1 MIGRTIG
8 KYRIV
13 GQLGRG
19 GAGVVYQA
27 VDETLNRDVAVKT
40 LNPDLA
46 NTEVM
51 SRFRAEATILAR
63 LNHPQIATIFE
74 LFRADRDL
82 LMVMEFVRGESLDKL
97 SERLGGLSPERAAYV
112 IDLIL
117 SALEYAHRGGVVH
130 RDVKPANVMVTDEGS
145 IKIMDFGI
153 ARVLGAEQKTVDFR
167 LMGTPAYM
175 APEQVLGEEV
185 DARSDLYSVG
195 VLLYRLLTGAL
206 PFAADTALGMLQ
218 RQIRDTPIP
227 LCAHRGGLPD
237 WCETIVQRALAKVPA
252 ERFQSAEEFREE
264 LARCTGPL
272 ATADLAKTFALNG
285 REGVVIAPP
294 VTDTIELP
302 RERPFVERRDPLA
315 VADRR
320 ARPAGTKPPAPRK
333 STFAWAYAAPVLLA
347 IAAVLVGAL
356 MLRGDATDASI
367 EPTTPAV
374 ALGTDPAIADKG
386 DSPSPAAPA
395 ESAVVPERSRGEE
408 AARVAPAPVAVPEP
422 APVVEAAKPA
432 APRRAASRPVAMSS
446 PVPASEPPSA
456 VETVEA
462 VDRRVPRSGEEVD
475 PILVFETRALVGT
488 RKSREQGAQLLMGG
502 GKITIIPTENPAS
515 PLCSFPYGRVLAIS
529 VSRGRDPLWNSP
541 TGPAPVARAGGAL
554 SKLGIQ
560 VSRDWIALRTSTE
573 EQFVSMRFDEVL
585 MKRVLLALEER
596 TGHPSHFIE
605 LPKEK
610 D

>member
-19 GAGVVYQA
+19 GAGVVYKA
-27 VDETLNRDVAVKT
+27 VDETLHRDVAVKT

-74 LFRADRDL
+74 LFRADGDL

-97 SERLGGLSPERAAYV
+97 SERVGAIAPERAAYV
-112 IDLIL
+112 IDQIL
-117 SALEYAHRGGVVH
+117 SALEHAHRGGVVH

-175 APEQVLGEEV
+175 SPEQVLGEEV
-185 DARSDLYSVG
+185 DGRSDLYSVG
-195 VLLYRLLTGAL
+195 VLFYRLLTGAL

-227 LCAHRGGLPD
+227 LCAHRSGLPD
-237 WCETIVQRALAKVPA
+237 WCEGIVQKALAKTQG
-252 ERFQSAEEFREE
+252 ERFQSAEEFREA
-264 LARCTGPL
+264 LSHATGPL
-272 ATADLAKTFALNG
+272 PMADIAKTFAAEG
-285 REGVVIAPP
+285 RESLVPVPIVTSTLDLSQEQPVVASPTVTATVIPPPP
-294 VTDTIELP
+294 VAPKRGGMRWAQAAVVAMLAITIVAVGYVMLLKGDATEAANETAP
-302 RERPFVERRDPLA
+302 VA
-315 VADRR
+315 VAQPPMAEAQPPPIAQPVETVASAPTVRE
-320 ARPAGTKPPAPRK
+320 APRPVEAVRPPAVEP
-333 STFAWAYAAPVLLA
+333 AAPVA
-347 IAAVLVGAL
+347 
-356 MLRGDATDASI
+356 
-367 EPTTPAV
+367 
-374 ALGTDPAIADKG
+374 
-386 DSPSPAAPA
+386 AAP
-395 ESAVVPERSRGEE
+395 VTPP
-408 AARVAPAPVAVPEP
+408 RVANRAPAAPAPVAAPVEAPPAPEEVPEP
-422 APVVEAAKPA
+422 VE
-432 APRRAASRPVAMSS
+432 RRPVRS
-446 PVPASEPPSA
+446 
-456 VETVEA
+456 VEG
-462 VDRRVPRSGEEVD
+462 SD

-488 RKSREQGAQLLMGG
+488 RKSKEQGAQLLMGG
-502 GKITIIPTENPAS
+502 GKITIIPTSNPAS
-515 PLCSFPYGRVLAIS
+515 PLCSFPYSRVLAIN

-541 TGPAPVARAGGAL
+541 QGPAPVARAGGTL
-554 SKLGIQ
+554 SRLGFQ

-573 EQFVSMRFDEVL
+573 EQFVSMRFDEVV

-596 TGHPSHFIE
+596 TGHQSEFIE

>member
-19 GAGVVYQA
+19 GAGVVYKA
-27 VDETLNRDVAVKT
+27 VDETLHRDVAVKT

-74 LFRADRDL
+74 LFRADGDL

-97 SERLGGLSPERAAYV
+97 SERVGAISPERAAYI
-112 IDLIL
+112 IDQIL
-117 SALEYAHRGGVVH
+117 SALEHAHRGGVVH

-175 APEQVLGEEV
+175 SPEQVLGEEV
-185 DARSDLYSVG
+185 DGRSDLYSVG
-195 VLLYRLLTGAL
+195 VLFYRLLTGAL

-237 WCETIVQRALAKVPA
+237 WCETIVQKALAKTQA
-252 ERFQSAEEFREE
+252 ERFQSAEEFREA
-264 LARCTGPL
+264 LSRATGPL
-272 ATADLAKTFALNG
+272 PLAEIAKTFAAEG
-285 REGVVIAPP
+285 RESLVPAPIVTETLDLSHEPP
-294 VTDTIELP
+294 V
-302 RERPFVERRDPLA
+302 
-315 VADRR
+315 VAT
-320 ARPAGTKPPAPRK
+320 PATTVVPPPPAAPKRG
-333 STFAWAYAAPVLLA
+333 SMIWAQAAVVAMLAITVAVVSYVLL
-347 IAAVLVGAL
+347 
-356 MLRGDATDASI
+356 LRGDATEAANEPDAA
-367 EPTTPAV
+367 TVAQPAV
-374 ALGTDPAIADKG
+374 AEAQPSTAQPADGVATEALAPQDMR
-386 DSPSPAAPA
+386 PVETVRPPAL
-395 ESAVVPERSRGEE
+395 E
-408 AARVAPAPVAVPEP
+408 AAEPIPAPVAPRRVASRASAPAPAAPPVE
-422 APVVEAAKPA
+422 APVV
-432 APRRAASRPVAMSS
+432 
-446 PVPASEPPSA
+446 
-456 VETVEA
+456 VEA
-462 VDRRVPRSGEEVD
+462 PEPVERRPRSVEGAD

-488 RKSREQGAQLLMGG
+488 RKSKEQGAQLLMGD
-502 GKITIIPTENPAS
+502 GKITIIPTSNPAS
-515 PLCSFPYGRVLAIS
+515 PLCSFPYSRVLAIN

-541 TGPAPVARAGGAL
+541 QGPAPVARAGGTL
-554 SKLGIQ
+554 SKIGIQ
-560 VSRDWIALRTSTE
+560 VTRDWIALRTSTE

-585 MKRVLLALEER
+585 LKRVLLALEER
-596 TGHPSHFIE
+596 TGHQSQFIE

>member
-19 GAGVVYQA
+19 GAGVVYKA
-27 VDETLNRDVAVKT
+27 VDETLHRDVAVKT

-74 LFRADRDL
+74 LFRADGDL

-97 SERLGGLSPERAAYV
+97 SERLGALSPERTAYI
-112 IDLIL
+112 IDQIL
-117 SALEYAHRGGVVH
+117 SALEHAHRAGVVH

-175 APEQVLGEEV
+175 SPEQVLGEEV
-185 DARSDLYSVG
+185 DGRSDLYSVG
-195 VLLYRLLTGAL
+195 VLFYRLLTGAL

-237 WCETIVQRALAKVPA
+237 WCEAIIQRALAKTQSD
-252 ERFQSAEEFREE
+252 RFQSAEEFREA
-264 LARCTGPL
+264 LSRATGPL
-272 ATADLAKTFALNG
+272 AVADLAKTFAVSG
-285 REGVVIAPP
+285 REAMVPAPAITSTLDLSQELPAVSSVPPVVIDRPTASAPTPVRRRNVWAQAAAAAVAIGVV
-294 VTDTIELP
+294 V
-302 RERPFVERRDPLA
+302 
-315 VADRR
+315 
-320 ARPAGTKPPAPRK
+320 
-333 STFAWAYAAPVLLA
+333 
-347 IAAVLVGAL
+347 VGY
-356 MLRGDATDASI
+356 MMFRGDATEAAI
-367 EPTTPAV
+367 EPTAPTV
-374 ALGTDPAIADKG
+374 AQTM
-386 DSPSPAAPA
+386 PSPAFESAPPVEAVVAQTPQRDDVRAVAPVQPSADETAPVVTATPVAPRPVVNRAPVVASAPPPPA
-395 ESAVVPERSRGEE
+395 EP
-408 AARVAPAPVAVPEP
+408 VAPVEVPEP
-422 APVVEAAKPA
+422 
-432 APRRAASRPVAMSS
+432 
-446 PVPASEPPSA
+446 PPI
-456 VETVEA
+456 E
-462 VDRRVPRSGEEVD
+462 RRVTRPTIESD

-488 RKSREQGAQLLMGG
+488 RKSKEQGAQLLMGD
-502 GKITIIPTENPAS
+502 GKITIIPTNNPAE

-541 TGPAPVARAGGAL
+541 QGPAPVARAGGTL
-554 SKLGIQ
+554 SRLGIQ

-585 MKRVLLALEER
+585 LKRVLLALEER
-596 TGHPSHFIE
+596 TGHTPNFLE

>member
-27 VDETLNRDVAVKT
+27 VDETLHRDVAVKT

-63 LNHPQIATIFE
+63 LNHPQIATIYE
-74 LFRADRDL
+74 LFRADGDL

-97 SERLGGLSPERAAYV
+97 SERLGALSPERAAYI

-117 SALEYAHRGGVVH
+117 SALEHAHRAGVVH

-153 ARVLGAEQKTVDFR
+153 ARILGADQKTVDFR

-175 APEQVLGEEV
+175 SPEQVLGEEV
-185 DARSDLYSVG
+185 DGRSDLYSVG

-227 LCAHRGGLPD
+227 ICAHRSGLPD
-237 WCETIVQRALAKVPA
+237 WCEGIVQRALAKA
-252 ERFQSAEEFREE
+252 QADRFQSAEAFREE
-264 LARCTGPL
+264 LSRATGPL
-272 ATADLAKTFALNG
+272 ATADLAKTFAASN
-285 REGVVIAPP
+285 REGMVLAQPVMETIDLAQPRPAVSVAPVVN
-294 VTDTIELP
+294 
-302 RERPFVERRDPLA
+302 ERPA
-315 VADRR
+315 A
-320 ARPAGTKPPAPRK
+320 APRRRYV
-333 STFAWAYAAPVLLA
+333 WVEAAAGVLA
-347 IAAVLVGAL
+347 IGAL
-356 MLRGDATDASI
+356 AFGAAMLRGDETQAANELAPVV
-367 EPTTPAV
+367 EPVPTEA
-374 ALGTDPAIADKG
+374 
-386 DSPSPAAPA
+386 AAPVV
-395 ESAVVPERSRGEE
+395 SAPPAPNTVVEDVAPEPAREE
-408 AARVAPAPVAVPEP
+408 ARRVKAVQPAPVERAGAISAAPVSPRRVVANPAPPPPVEP
-422 APVVEAAKPA
+422 SVPVVEAAPA
-432 APRRAASRPVAMSS
+432 PV
-446 PVPASEPPSA
+446 EPPA
-456 VETVEA
+456 PVERHATRTA
-462 VDRRVPRSGEEVD
+462 IAD

-488 RKSREQGAQLLMGG
+488 RKSKEQGVQLLMGE
-502 GKITIIPTENPAS
+502 GKITIIPTNNPAS
-515 PLCSFPYGRVLAIS
+515 PLCSFPYGRVIAIN
-529 VSRGRDPLWNSP
+529 VSRGRDPLWDSP
-541 TGPAPVARAGGAL
+541 QGPAPVARAGGTL
-554 SKLGIQ
+554 SKFGIQ
-560 VSRDWIALRTSTE
+560 VSRDWVALRTSTE

-585 MKRVLLALEER
+585 LKRVLLALEER
-596 TGHPSHFIE
+596 TGHQPRFIE

>member
-19 GAGVVYQA
+19 GAGVVYKA
-27 VDETLNRDVAVKT
+27 VDETLHRDVAVKT

-74 LFRADRDL
+74 LFRADGDL

-97 SERLGGLSPERAAYV
+97 CERLGAVSPERAAYI
-112 IDLIL
+112 IDLVL
-117 SALEYAHRGGVVH
+117 SALEHAHRAGVVH
-130 RDVKPANVMVTDEGS
+130 RDVKPANVMVTDEGA

-175 APEQVLGEEV
+175 SPEQVLGEEV
-185 DARSDLYSVG
+185 DGRSDLYSVG
-195 VLLYRLLTGAL
+195 VLFYRLVSGAL

-227 LCAHRGGLPD
+227 LCAHRGGLPE
-237 WCETIVQRALAKVPA
+237 WCEAIVQRALAKTQG
-252 ERFQSAEEFREE
+252 ERFQSAEEFREA
-264 LARCTGPL
+264 LSRATGPL
-272 ATADLAKTFALNG
+272 PMADLAKTFVTGGKEAMVPSPVITDTLDLSHE
-285 REGVVIAPP
+285 RQAVAAVPPPVVI
-294 VTDTIELP
+294 
-302 RERPFVERRDPLA
+302 ERPTAPRPLPGRRDVWVQAAAAA
-315 VADRR
+315 VAI
-320 ARPAGTKPPAPRK
+320 G
-333 STFAWAYAAPVLLA
+333 
-347 IAAVLVGAL
+347 LVFVPY
-356 MLRGDATDASI
+356 MMSRGDATEAAG
-367 EPTTPAV
+367 EPMAQ
-374 ALGTDPAIADKG
+374 
-386 DSPSPAAPA
+386 PAAQPT
-395 ESAVVPERSRGEE
+395 SAPPVEPSQLIQPIE
-408 AARVAPAPVAVPEP
+408 AAVPQTPQHVDARAAAVPP
-422 APVVEAAKPA
+422 PD
-432 APRRAASRPVAMSS
+432 SS
-446 PVPASEPPSA
+446 PVGTAPPSVPRRVVTRGPAVTTASALPLPAEPLAPVEIPEPPP
-456 VETVEA
+456 VE
-462 VDRRVPRSGEEVD
+462 RRVTRPSIESD

-488 RKSREQGAQLLMGG
+488 RKSKEQGAQLLMGD
-502 GKITIIPTENPAS
+502 GKITIIPTNNPAE

-529 VSRGRDPLWNSP
+529 VSRGRDPLWHSP
-541 TGPAPVARAGGAL
+541 QGPAPVARAGGTL
-554 SKLGIQ
+554 SRFGIQ
-560 VSRDWIALRTSTE
+560 VSRDWIALRTNTE

-585 MKRVLLALEER
+585 LQRVLLALEER
-596 TGHPSHFIE
+596 TGHTPRFLE

>member
-19 GAGVVYQA
+19 GAGVVYKA
-27 VDETLNRDVAVKT
+27 VDETLHRDVAVKT

-63 LNHPQIATIFE
+63 LNHPQIATIYE
-74 LFRADRDL
+74 LFRADGDL

-97 SERLGGLSPERAAYV
+97 SERVGAIAPERAAYV
-112 IDLIL
+112 IDQIL
-117 SALEYAHRGGVVH
+117 SALEHAHRGGVVH

-175 APEQVLGEEV
+175 SPEQVLGEEV
-185 DARSDLYSVG
+185 DGRSDLYSVG
-195 VLLYRLLTGAL
+195 VLFYRLLSGAL

-237 WCETIVQRALAKVPA
+237 WCEAIVQKALAKTQSD
-252 ERFQSAEEFREE
+252 RFQSAEEFREA
-264 LARCTGPL
+264 LSRATGPL
-272 ATADLAKTFALNG
+272 PVADIAKTFAAEG
-285 REGVVIAPP
+285 RESLVPAPIVTETLDLSQPRPVVDAAATTVVIPSA
-294 VTDTIELP
+294 
-302 RERPFVERRDPLA
+302 
-315 VADRR
+315 
-320 ARPAGTKPPAPRK
+320 
-333 STFAWAYAAPVLLA
+333 AAPKRATMMWAEAAV
-347 IAAVLVGAL
+347 AVLVFSVVAL
-356 MLRGDATDASI
+356 AYFMLRGDAT
-367 EPTTPAV
+367 
-374 ALGTDPAIADKG
+374 
-386 DSPSPAAPA
+386 
-395 ESAVVPERSRGEE
+395 E
-408 AARVAPAPVAVPEP
+408 AANEP
-422 APVVEAAKPA
+422 APTPVVQP
-432 APRRAASRPVAMSS
+432 SVA
-446 PVPASEPPSA
+446 ETQPPPLTQP
-456 VETVEA
+456 VETVADDAA
-462 VDRRVPRSGEEVD
+462 VGEKAQPVETVRPPAIESAAPVGPRRVANRAATPVALPVEASAPVEAPEPVERRPVRSAEGAD

-488 RKSREQGAQLLMGG
+488 RKSKEQGAQLLMGD
-502 GKITIIPTENPAS
+502 GKITIIPTSNPAS
-515 PLCSFPYGRVLAIS
+515 PLCSFPYGRVLAIN

-541 TGPAPVARAGGAL
+541 QGPAPVARAGGTL

-560 VSRDWIALRTSTE
+560 VTREWIALRTSTE

-585 MKRVLLALEER
+585 LKRVLLALEER
-596 TGHPSHFIE
+596 TGHRSQFIE

>member
-27 VDETLNRDVAVKT
+27 VDETLHRDVAVKT

-63 LNHPQIATIFE
+63 LNHPQIATIYE
-74 LFRADRDL
+74 LFRADGDL

-97 SERLGGLSPERAAYV
+97 SERLGALSPERAAYI

-117 SALEYAHRGGVVH
+117 SGLEHAHRAGVVH

-175 APEQVLGEEV
+175 SPEQVLGEEV
-185 DARSDLYSVG
+185 DGRSDLYSVG

-227 LCAHRGGLPD
+227 ICAHRSGLPD
-237 WCETIVQRALAKVPA
+237 WCEGIVQRALAKAPA
-252 ERFQSAEEFREE
+252 DRFQSAEAFREE
-264 LARCTGPL
+264 LSRATGPL
-272 ATADLAKTFALNG
+272 AMADLAKTFAASN
-285 REGVVIAPP
+285 REGMVLAQPVMETIDLAQRRPGVSVAP
-294 VTDTIELP
+294 VAN
-302 RERPFVERRDPLA
+302 ERPAAAPRSRYVWAQAAAVVLA
-315 VADRR
+315 VGA
-320 ARPAGTKPPAPRK
+320 
-333 STFAWAYAAPVLLA
+333 FAIGYA
-347 IAAVLVGAL
+347 
-356 MLRGDATDASI
+356 MLRGDETQAANELPPVVQPAPTGAAAAVVSVSPGPTVVEDVVPESPREEARPVKAIHPAPVKPAAAITAAAVTPHRVASRS
-367 EPTTPAV
+367 PVTPN
-374 ALGTDPAIADKG
+374 
-386 DSPSPAAPA
+386 PAAP
-395 ESAVVPERSRGEE
+395 SP
-408 AARVAPAPVAVPEP
+408 PIEP
-422 APVVEAAKPA
+422 SVPVVEAAPA
-432 APRRAASRPVAMSS
+432 AVEAPAPVERRATRTAI
-446 PVPASEPPSA
+446 E
-456 VETVEA
+456 
-462 VDRRVPRSGEEVD
+462 D

-488 RKSREQGAQLLMGG
+488 RKSKEQGAQLLMGE
-502 GKITIIPTENPAS
+502 GKITIIPTNNPAS
-515 PLCSFPYGRVLAIS
+515 PLCSFSYGRVIAIN
-529 VSRGRDPLWNSP
+529 VSRGRDPLWDSP
-541 TGPAPVARAGGAL
+541 QGPSPVARAGGTL
-554 SKLGIQ
+554 SKFGIQ
-560 VSRDWIALRTSTE
+560 VSREWVALRTSTE

-585 MKRVLLALEER
+585 LKRVLLALEER
-596 TGHPSHFIE
+596 TGHQPRFIE

>member
-27 VDETLNRDVAVKT
+27 VDETLHRDVAVKT

-63 LNHPQIATIFE
+63 LNHPQIATIYE
-74 LFRADRDL
+74 LFRADGDL

-97 SERLGGLSPERAAYV
+97 SERLGALSPERAAYI

-117 SALEYAHRGGVVH
+117 SALEHAHRAGVVH

-153 ARVLGAEQKTVDFR
+153 ARILGADQKTVDFR

-175 APEQVLGEEV
+175 SPEQVLGEEV
-185 DARSDLYSVG
+185 DGRSDLYSVG

-227 LCAHRGGLPD
+227 ICAHRSGLPD
-237 WCETIVQRALAKVPA
+237 WCEGIVQRALAKA
-252 ERFQSAEEFREE
+252 QADRFQSAEAFREE
-264 LARCTGPL
+264 LSRATGPL
-272 ATADLAKTFALNG
+272 ATADLAKTFAASN
-285 REGVVIAPP
+285 REGMVLAQPVMETIDLAQPRPAVSVAPVVN
-294 VTDTIELP
+294 
-302 RERPFVERRDPLA
+302 ERPA
-315 VADRR
+315 A
-320 ARPAGTKPPAPRK
+320 APRRRYV
-333 STFAWAYAAPVLLA
+333 WVEAAAGVMA
-347 IAAVLVGAL
+347 IGAL
-356 MLRGDATDASI
+356 AFGAAMLRGDETQAANELAPVV
-367 EPTTPAV
+367 EPVPTEA
-374 ALGTDPAIADKG
+374 
-386 DSPSPAAPA
+386 AAPVV
-395 ESAVVPERSRGEE
+395 SAP
-408 AARVAPAPVAVPEP
+408 PAPNTVVEDVAPEP
-422 APVVEAAKPA
+422 AREEARRVKAVQPPPVERPGAISAAPVSPRRVVANPGPPPVEPSVPVVEAAPA
-432 APRRAASRPVAMSS
+432 PV
-446 PVPASEPPSA
+446 EPPA
-456 VETVEA
+456 PVERHATRTA
-462 VDRRVPRSGEEVD
+462 IAD

-488 RKSREQGAQLLMGG
+488 RKSKEQGVQLLMGE
-502 GKITIIPTENPAS
+502 GKITIIPTNNPAS
-515 PLCSFPYGRVLAIS
+515 PLCSFPYGRVIAIN
-529 VSRGRDPLWNSP
+529 VSRGRDPLWDSP
-541 TGPAPVARAGGAL
+541 QGPAPVARAGGTL
-554 SKLGIQ
+554 SKFGIQ
-560 VSRDWIALRTSTE
+560 VSRDWVALRTSTE

-585 MKRVLLALEER
+585 LKRVLLALEER
-596 TGHPSHFIE
+596 TGHRPRFIE

>member
-19 GAGVVYQA
+19 GAGVVYKA
-27 VDETLNRDVAVKT
+27 VDETLHRDVAVKT

-63 LNHPQIATIFE
+63 LNHPQIATIYE
-74 LFRADRDL
+74 LFRADGDL

-97 SERLGGLSPERAAYV
+97 SERVGAIAPERAAYV
-112 IDLIL
+112 IDQIL
-117 SALEYAHRGGVVH
+117 SALEHAHRGGVVH

-175 APEQVLGEEV
+175 SPEQVLGEEV
-185 DARSDLYSVG
+185 DGRSDLYSVG
-195 VLLYRLLTGAL
+195 VLFYRLLSGAL

-237 WCETIVQRALAKVPA
+237 WCETIVQKALAKTQSD
-252 ERFQSAEEFREE
+252 RFQSAEEFREA
-264 LARCTGPL
+264 LSHATGPL
-272 ATADLAKTFALNG
+272 PLADIAKTFAAEG
-285 REGVVIAPP
+285 RENLVPAPIVTETLDLSHEPP
-294 VTDTIELP
+294 VVATATAA
-302 RERPFVERRDPLA
+302 A
-315 VADRR
+315 V
-320 ARPAGTKPPAPRK
+320 PPP
-333 STFAWAYAAPVLLA
+333 TAAPKRGGMVWA
-347 IAAVLVGAL
+347 QAAVVAMLVITVVAVGYA
-356 MLRGDATDASI
+356 MLLRKDAT
-367 EPTTPAV
+367 
-374 ALGTDPAIADKG
+374 
-386 DSPSPAAPA
+386 
-395 ESAVVPERSRGEE
+395 E
-408 AARVAPAPVAVPEP
+408 AANEPAPAPVAQPSVAETEPPPIAQPVEIVANEATARENARPVETVRPPAVEPAAPIAAAPVTPRRVASRAAAPVAPPVEAP
-422 APVVEAAKPA
+422 APVETPEPVE
-432 APRRAASRPVAMSS
+432 RRPVRS
-446 PVPASEPPSA
+446 
-456 VETVEA
+456 VEGA
-462 VDRRVPRSGEEVD
+462 D

-488 RKSREQGAQLLMGG
+488 RKSKEQGAQLLMGD
-502 GKITIIPTENPAS
+502 GKITIIPTSNPAS
-515 PLCSFPYGRVLAIS
+515 PLCSFPYGRVLAIN

-541 TGPAPVARAGGAL
+541 QGPAPVARAGGTL
-554 SKLGIQ
+554 SKIGIQ
-560 VSRDWIALRTSTE
+560 VTRDWIALRTSTE

-585 MKRVLLALEER
+585 LKRVLLALEER
-596 TGHPSHFIE
+596 TGHQSHFIE

>member
-27 VDETLNRDVAVKT
+27 VDETLHRDVAVKT

-63 LNHPQIATIFE
+63 LNHPQIATIYE
-74 LFRADRDL
+74 LFRADGDL

-97 SERLGGLSPERAAYV
+97 SERLGALSPERAAYI

-117 SALEYAHRGGVVH
+117 SALEHAHRAGVVH

-153 ARVLGAEQKTVDFR
+153 ARILGADQKTVDFR

-175 APEQVLGEEV
+175 SPEQVLGEEV
-185 DARSDLYSVG
+185 DGRSDLYSVG

-227 LCAHRGGLPD
+227 ICAHRSGLPD
-237 WCETIVQRALAKVPA
+237 WCEGIVQRALAKA
-252 ERFQSAEEFREE
+252 QADRFQSAEAFREE
-264 LARCTGPL
+264 LSRATGPL
-272 ATADLAKTFALNG
+272 ATADLAKTFAASN
-285 REGVVIAPP
+285 REGMVLAQPVMETIDLAQPRPAVSVAPVVN
-294 VTDTIELP
+294 
-302 RERPFVERRDPLA
+302 ERPA
-315 VADRR
+315 A
-320 ARPAGTKPPAPRK
+320 APRRRYV
-333 STFAWAYAAPVLLA
+333 WVEAAAGVLA
-347 IAAVLVGAL
+347 IGAL
-356 MLRGDATDASI
+356 AFGAAMLRGDETQAANELAPVV
-367 EPTTPAV
+367 EPVPTEA
-374 ALGTDPAIADKG
+374 
-386 DSPSPAAPA
+386 AAPVV
-395 ESAVVPERSRGEE
+395 SAPPAPNTVVEDVAPEPAREE
-408 AARVAPAPVAVPEP
+408 ARRVKAVQPAPVERPGAISAAPVSPRRVVANPGPPPVEP
-422 APVVEAAKPA
+422 SVPVVEAAPA
-432 APRRAASRPVAMSS
+432 PV
-446 PVPASEPPSA
+446 EPPA
-456 VETVEA
+456 PVERHATRTA
-462 VDRRVPRSGEEVD
+462 IAD

-488 RKSREQGAQLLMGG
+488 RKSKEQGVQLLMGE
-502 GKITIIPTENPAS
+502 GKITIIPTNNPAS
-515 PLCSFPYGRVLAIS
+515 PLCSFPYGRVIAIN
-529 VSRGRDPLWNSP
+529 VSRGRDPLWDSP
-541 TGPAPVARAGGAL
+541 QGPAPVARAGGTL
-554 SKLGIQ
+554 SKFGIQ
-560 VSRDWIALRTSTE
+560 VSRDWVALRTSTE

-585 MKRVLLALEER
+585 LKRVLLALEER
-596 TGHPSHFIE
+596 TGHQPRFIE

>member
-19 GAGVVYQA
+19 GAGVVYKA
-27 VDETLNRDVAVKT
+27 VDETLHRDVAVKT

-51 SRFRAEATILAR
+51 TRFRAEATILAR

-74 LFRADRDL
+74 LFRADGDL

-97 SERLGGLSPERAAYV
+97 SERLGALPPDRTAYI
-112 IDLIL
+112 IDQIL
-117 SALEYAHRGGVVH
+117 SALEHAHRAGVVH

-145 IKIMDFGI
+145 VKIMDFGI

-175 APEQVLGEEV
+175 SPEQVLGEEV
-185 DARSDLYSVG
+185 DGRSDLYSVG
-195 VLLYRLLTGAL
+195 VLFYRLLTGAL

-227 LCAHRGGLPD
+227 LCAHRGGLPE
-237 WCETIVQRALAKVPA
+237 WCESIVQRSLAKVQA
-252 ERFQSAEEFREE
+252 ERFQSAEEFREA
-264 LARCTGPL
+264 LARATGPL
-272 ATADLAKTFALNG
+272 PMADLAKTFAVGG
-285 REGVVIAPP
+285 REAILPVPAITETLDLSHERPAVSPAVSPAPP
-294 VTDTIELP
+294 VDIDRPAAAPSKARNFWAHAAAAVAAIGIVSVPYLMSRGETTQADSEPTAQAVAQTSPAPVPESTQLVQPIEAGGAQPPQHDNVKAVVAAASPAPEAAPVSAAPVTP
-302 RERPFVERRDPLA
+302 RRVVNRAPVAPVAASPAPPPPPEEPVAVTPVETPEPVERR
-315 VADRR
+315 VT
-320 ARPAGTKPPAPRK
+320 RPA
-333 STFAWAYAAPVLLA
+333 S
-347 IAAVLVGAL
+347 
-356 MLRGDATDASI
+356 AS
-367 EPTTPAV
+367 
-374 ALGTDPAIADKG
+374 
-386 DSPSPAAPA
+386 
-395 ESAVVPERSRGEE
+395 
-408 AARVAPAPVAVPEP
+408 
-422 APVVEAAKPA
+422 
-432 APRRAASRPVAMSS
+432 
-446 PVPASEPPSA
+446 
-456 VETVEA
+456 
-462 VDRRVPRSGEEVD
+462 D

-488 RKSREQGAQLLMGG
+488 RKSKEQGAQLLMGD
-502 GKITIIPTENPAS
+502 GKITIIPTNDPAS

-541 TGPAPVARAGGAL
+541 QGPAPVARAGGTL

-585 MKRVLLALEER
+585 LKRVLLALEER
-596 TGHPSHFIE
+596 TGHQPRFLE

>member
-27 VDETLNRDVAVKT
+27 VDETLHRDVAVKT

-63 LNHPQIATIFE
+63 LNHPQIATIYE
-74 LFRADRDL
+74 LFRADGDL

-97 SERLGGLSPERAAYV
+97 SERLGALSPERAAYI

-117 SALEYAHRGGVVH
+117 SALEHAHRAGVVH
-130 RDVKPANVMVTDEGS
+130 RDVKPANVMLTDEGS

-153 ARVLGAEQKTVDFR
+153 ARILGADQKTVDFR

-175 APEQVLGEEV
+175 SPEQVLGEEV
-185 DARSDLYSVG
+185 DGRSDLYSVG

-227 LCAHRGGLPD
+227 ICAHRSGLPD
-237 WCETIVQRALAKVPA
+237 WCEGIVQRALAKA
-252 ERFQSAEEFREE
+252 QADRFQSAEAFREE
-264 LARCTGPL
+264 LSRATGPL
-272 ATADLAKTFALNG
+272 ATADLAKTFAASN
-285 REGVVIAPP
+285 REGMVLAQPVMETIDLAQPRPAVSVAPVVN
-294 VTDTIELP
+294 
-302 RERPFVERRDPLA
+302 ERP
-315 VADRR
+315 
-320 ARPAGTKPPAPRK
+320 
-333 STFAWAYAAPVLLA
+333 
-347 IAAVLVGAL
+347 AAVPRRRHVWAQAAAVVVTVGAFAVGYA
-356 MLRGDATDASI
+356 MLRGDETEAANELPPVVEPVPTEAAASVVSAPPAPNPVVEDI
-367 EPTTPAV
+367 APEPA
-374 ALGTDPAIADKG
+374 
-386 DSPSPAAPA
+386 
-395 ESAVVPERSRGEE
+395 REE
-408 AARVAPAPVAVPEP
+408 ARRLKAVQPAPVERPGAISAAPVSPRRVVANPAPPPPVEP
-422 APVVEAAKPA
+422 SVPVVEAAPA
-432 APRRAASRPVAMSS
+432 PVEPPAPVERRATRTAI
-446 PVPASEPPSA
+446 E
-456 VETVEA
+456 
-462 VDRRVPRSGEEVD
+462 D

-488 RKSREQGAQLLMGG
+488 RKSKEQGVQLLMGE
-502 GKITIIPTENPAS
+502 GKITIIPTNNPAS
-515 PLCSFPYGRVLAIS
+515 PLCSFPYGRVIAIN
-529 VSRGRDPLWNSP
+529 VSRGRDPLWDSP
-541 TGPAPVARAGGAL
+541 QGPAPVARAGGTL
-554 SKLGIQ
+554 SKFGIQ
-560 VSRDWIALRTSTE
+560 VSRDWVALRTSTE

-585 MKRVLLALEER
+585 LKRVLLALEER
-596 TGHPSHFIE
+596 TGHRPRFIE